1 MRRFIA
7 LLLLCAASLP
17 QTKAEGAT
25 VLGIE
30 GTRFTLDGKPTF
42 LLGFSYYA
50 ALGASEEFARK
61 DLDDFQKSG
70 FHWLRVWA
78 TCGLVDQDVSAVDAQ
93 GCPREPFLGRLQWLV
108 AECDRRGLVV
118 DVTLTRGK
126 GGSGPLPDLQSH
138 QRAVETLVEALK
150 SHRNWYLDLA
160 NERDVRD
167 ERYVSAE
174 ELRQLRDRV
183 RQLDPE
189 RLVTASF
196 GGHDLT
202 AEDVRESL
210 LTVGLDFLSPHRP
223 RTAESPGQ
231 TEARTRECLGLM
243 KELGR
248 VAPVHHQEPFRRGY
262 SQWEPAAA
270 DFLADLRGAVAGGAA
285 GWCFHNG
292 TQRNTPD
299 KEPRRSFDL
308 RNRRLMDQLDSEER
322 KVVAE
327 AGQASGLVK
336 ARQEQ
341 ETVRTETPGE
351 WTLVGPLG
359 ETPKRL
365 NDSLPLSHQSDVGV
379 WVRYEPM
386 SDEFGGGSLDIDKW
400 VRNMEWWKGRQPAL
414 FKAENVTV
422 EKGQLLL
429 TMRKETVPD
438 EFLKQGY
445 HDYTSA
451 AVHSRDR
458 TCYGYFEVKARP
470 MNSGGSSSFWFQ
482 QDTTPG
488 WLTEIDVFEIGGKA
502 PGHEKK
508 YHMNVHVFRTP
519 TEKRHWSIGGDWDA
533 PWRLVDDFHVYGLEW
548 DEELIKFYVDGVLV
562 RRVRNTHWHQP
573 LYLIFDSETMPN
585 WFGMP
590 QDQDLPSTFHIEY
603 VRAWKKQGHRG

>member
-1 MRRFIA
+1 MRRFIGLLLLSVA
-7 LLLLCAASLP
+7 LLLPGKVEAA
-17 QTKAEGAT
+17 TI
-25 VLGIE
+25 LGME
-30 GTRFTLDGKPTF
+30 GTRFTLNGKPAF

-50 ALGASEEFARK
+50 GLGASEEFARAE
-61 DLDDFQKSG
+61 LTDFQKAG
-70 FHWLRVWA
+70 FNWLRVWA
-78 TCGLVDQDVSAVDAQ
+78 TWGQDEQDVSAVDAQ
-93 GCPREPFLGRLQWLV
+93 GRPREPFLSKLQWLV

-126 GGSGPLPDLQSH
+126 GGGGQLPDFPSH
-138 QRAVETLVEALK
+138 QRAVETLVGALK

-167 ERYVSAE
+167 ARYVGPE

-183 RQLDPE
+183 RQLDPP
-189 RLVTASF
+189 RLVTASL
-196 GGHDLT
+196 GGHDLRQ
-202 AEDVRESL
+202 EDVRTSL
-210 LTVGLDFLSPHRP
+210 MTIGLDFLCPHRP
-223 RTAESPGQ
+223 RHAQSPGQ
-231 TEARTRECLGLM
+231 TEAQTRALLAMMREMGRT
-243 KELGR
+243 
-248 VAPVHHQEPFRRGY
+248 APVHYQEPFRRGY
-262 SQWEPAAA
+262 TQWEPTAA
-270 DFLADLRGAVAGGAA
+270 DFLTDLRGAVAGGAA

-292 TQRNTPD
+292 TQRDTPD

-308 RNRRLMDQLDSEER
+308 RRRRLMDQLDSEER

-327 AGQASGLVK
+327 AGQAIP
-336 ARQEQ
+336 A
-341 ETVRTETPGE
+341 ETSSQ

-359 ETPKRL
+359 QTPKRIT
-365 NDSLPLSHQSDVGV
+365 DSLPLSHQSEAGV

-386 SDEFGGGSLDIDKW
+386 SDEFEGGSLDPDKW

-422 EKGQLLL
+422 ENGQLLL
-429 TMRKETVPD
+429 TMRKEPVPE
-438 EFLKQGY
+438 EFRKQGY

-451 AVHSRDR
+451 AVRSRDR

-488 WLTEIDVFEIGGKA
+488 WATEIDVFEIGGKA
-502 PGHEKK
+502 RGHENK

-533 PWRLVDDFHVYGLEW
+533 PWRLADDFHVYGLEW
-548 DEELIKFYVDGVLV
+548 DQGNVKYYVDGVLV

-590 QDQDLPSTFHIEY
+590 DDKDLPSTFQIEY
-603 VRAWKKQGHRG
+603 VRAWKKQSHHD